1 MSSWKFLRAAAL
13 YELIFG
19 GKKHNPHNSVP
30 HSYNFSREAEL
41 DEKYD
46 RLSAR
51 IDELKGRLDEVD
63 YESDLYDDL
72 QDELDDLRNDL
83 DFLED
88 ERFDYDDY

>member
-1 MSSWKFLRAAAL
+1 MSFWNFLGAAAL

-19 GKKHNPHNSVP
+19 EKKHNPHNSVP

-51 IDELKGRLDEVD
+51 IDELEGRLDEVD
-63 YESDLYDDL
+63 YESDLYDDI
-72 QDELDDLRNDL
+72 
-83 DFLED
+83 
-88 ERFDYDDY
+88 